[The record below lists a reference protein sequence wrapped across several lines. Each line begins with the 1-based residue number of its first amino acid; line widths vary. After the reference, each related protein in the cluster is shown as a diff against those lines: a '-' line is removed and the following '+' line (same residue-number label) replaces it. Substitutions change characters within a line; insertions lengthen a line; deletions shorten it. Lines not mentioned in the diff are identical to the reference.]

1 MEKIMLIAD
10 KIQLGSFIVSLIGVI
25 LTAVIFLIVQSKKH
39 KKEKKIALELEIQRD
54 ENIQT
59 LLKEIQSVKKTLTDH
74 KHDDIEQKLREFKTH
89 CALRE
94 SGMDN
99 VVKALNGKIEDHL
112 QIIHELKVA
121 IQPLHRIETNI
132 QVITERMTNIDALLN
147 EKMINLKEN
156 QEKTNDRVSSIEKN
170 LITKRKINNV

>member
-10 KIQLGSFIVSLIGVI
+10 KIQLGIFIVSLIGVI

-39 KKEKKIALELEIQRD
+39 KKEIQRAAKLEMMRD

-59 LLKEIQSVKKTLTDH
+59 LLDEMRRINETLDNH
-74 KHDDIEQKLREFKTH
+74 KHDDYEQKLRDFKTH

-99 VVKALNGKIEDHL
+99 IVKAMNGKIEDHL
-112 QIIHELKVA
+112 TIIHELKVA

-156 QEKTNDRVSSIEKN
+156 QDKTDTRVTSIEKN